1 MQEQEV
7 FYQGEV
13 ANHSKLVDKL
23 ETLKA
28 NNVRKVYSK
37 KERDAL
43 EQRNKDLE
51 EKVRVINQGNLKQSD
66 QISELK
72 TKIVDT
78 ED

>member
-23 ETLKA
+23 ETLKV

>member
-28 NNVRKVYSK
+28 NNVSKVYSK

-43 EQRNKDLE
+43 
-51 EKVRVINQGNLKQSD
+51 
-66 QISELK
+66 
-72 TKIVDT
+72 
-78 ED
+78 